1 MNTSKNLNLPRV
13 VILSSHEEAL
23 KLYLDG
29 DPHKHERAA
38 IVFFRRLQRDV
49 NGLAS
54 SDRYLSVEVVPF
66 RDEWVTS
73 SSQVHIDFETKYLR
87 EYFRKAEDEDLV
99 FGFAHT
105 HGQGNLEF
113 SEKDDLNEQVLTK
126 AIASR
131 NGKSSRFIALLLA
144 KNSWTARVRHGE
156 NPATYE
162 NIRHLTIV
170 GSSFQVHGCALLSGE
185 NKEIFTRQLSA
196 FGEPFTQV
204 MQSLRIVIIGAGGT
218 GSPTANLLLRSGA
231 GELIIIDFDP
241 LEKTNLNR
249 VSGSKLRD
257 VGKNKAQI
265 QADYLNT
272 IGMSCNVVAI
282 NGVIDT
288 DLTAIEAL
296 ASADVIFGCT
306 DDYLGREL
314 INSALYFY
322 LQPLIDMGLGGRV
335 GEDKHGRTRLLNQK
349 GRISL
354 VLPEQGKCLFC
365 QRELTEEWIETQ
377 RIKRKNPDITDAQL
391 KQKYLTGGAV
401 EAPGVA
407 PFTGVLASLAVTTLF
422 ELLVP
427 HRKLDSHLRS
437 DNIWIDFTNMEIK
450 SNSPLDDKNCPY
462 CEEGIFL
469 AGSEKNG
476 YLGRP
481 ALDQAGS

>member
-1 MNTSKNLNLPRV
+1 MNTSENLNLPRV
-13 VILSSHEEAL
+13 VLLSSHEEAL

-29 DPHKHERAA
+29 HPDKHERAA
-38 IVFFRRLQRDV
+38 IVLFRRLQRNV
-49 NGLAS
+49 KGLAS
-54 SDRYLSVEVVPF
+54 SDRYLSVDVVPF
-66 RDEWVTS
+66 HDEWITS
-73 SSQVHIDFETKYLR
+73 SSQIHIDFETKYLR

-113 SEKDDLNEQVLTK
+113 SVKDDLNEQVLTK

-131 NGKSSRFIALLLA
+131 NGKSSRFIAVLLA
-144 KNSWTARVRHGE
+144 NGSWTARVRHGE
-156 NPATYE
+156 NPTVYE
-162 NIRHLTIV
+162 SIRHLTVV
-170 GSSFQVHGCALLSGE
+170 GSSLQVHGCASLSNE
-185 NKEIFTRQLSA
+185 NKAIFTRQLSA
-196 FGEPFTQV
+196 FGEPFTRV
-204 MQSLRIVIIGAGGT
+204 MQSLRIVVIGAGGT

-249 VSGSKLRD
+249 VSGSKARD
-257 VGKNKAQI
+257 VGKNKAKI
-265 QADYLNT
+265 QADYLND

-296 ASADVIFGCT
+296 ASADIIFGCT

-314 INSALYFY
+314 INCALYFY

-335 GEDKHGRTRLLNQK
+335 GEDQQGRTRLLNQM
-349 GRISL
+349 GRVSL
-354 VLPEQGKCLFC
+354 ILPEQGKCLFC
-365 QRELTEEWIETQ
+365 QRELTEKWKESQ
-377 RIKRKNPDITDAQL
+377 RTKRKHPEITDAQL

-407 PFTGVLASLAVTTLF
+407 PFTGALASLAVISLF
-422 ELLVP
+422 DLLVP
-427 HRKLDSHLRS
+427 HRKLDGHLRS

-450 SNSPLDDKNCPY
+450 SNTPLDNKDCPY
-462 CEEGIFL
+462 CSERIYL
-469 AGSEKNG
+469 ASSEKNG

-481 ALDQAGS
+481 ALNKAES